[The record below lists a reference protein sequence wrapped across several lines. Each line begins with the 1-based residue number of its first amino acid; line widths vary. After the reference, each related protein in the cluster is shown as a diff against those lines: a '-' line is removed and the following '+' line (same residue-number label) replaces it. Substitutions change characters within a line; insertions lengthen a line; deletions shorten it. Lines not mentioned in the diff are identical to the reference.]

1 MESVEEEEEEEEE
14 EEKSGT
20 INLIRARKQ
29 TQSRTLL
36 GSWRRNP
43 SKIRADSGATNGRA
57 QPSLL
62 FLMRRAEAHE
72 Y

>member
-1 MESVEEEEEEEEE
+1 LESVEEEEEEEEE

-36 GSWRRNP
+36 GS
-43 SKIRADSGATNGRA
+43 
-57 QPSLL
+57 
-62 FLMRRAEAHE
+62 
-72 Y
+72 